1 MKTMKKII
9 AFSLCLV
16 MLLFLTACSSNGDS
30 STGTDASNGNT
41 GTQTDGKVDKTGTA
55 GDGSAEAG
63 GETAISDVS
72 GTLKIAGPGLFT
84 TVGETGTTDLVTGIQ
99 LPGYDVVVKRW
110 NELYPNVK
118 LEIETSPWDNWK
130 AVLQTSALSGDVDVL
145 LHGSSIT
152 AIAEPIGA
160 YLDKNPEMEGMFSM
174 LAMRR
179 TEDNGGDFSKY
190 IPYGLTVTANPLVVV
205 IDKQIFE
212 DYGVA
217 VPEASWTFDDVTA
230 LSKKTTGKDPKT
242 GNETYGIS
250 MLAAASANKNYIWAS
265 RGFDAPV
272 FQFGKTLKE
281 TKADFTTDATK
292 KVLNYITS
300 LYAFSSPDY
309 LEGLD
314 TAVAN
319 TADNNLAMRIT
330 ESPID
335 DYNKLEA
342 AGLLDR
348 FMFVPLPAIQSG
360 ANAGN
365 TSSHMG
371 DWNMAICNTSKEKD
385 LAWEFIKFMVTDEVV
400 QQWLVDCNSIPNNLS
415 ALPKLKENMKPEYY
429 SALETVL
436 QQQPLE
442 FSASTNECYD
452 SGNFGTFAND
462 VTSILNEMFVG
473 NSSAD
478 EAVKFVQK
486 NLDDYMSSVQ

>member
-1 MKTMKKII
+1 MKTKKIMSFI
-9 AFSLCLV
+9 LCLV
-16 MLLFLTACSSNGDS
+16 MVFSLTACSSKGDS
-30 STGTDASNGNT
+30 STGTDGVKKNT
-41 GTQTDGKVDKTGTA
+41 GTEAEAAKETGAA
-55 GDGSAEAG
+55 GDTAAETGSDVV
-63 GETAISDVS
+63 SDVS
-72 GTLKIAGPGLFT
+72 ATLKIAGPGLFT

-160 YLDKNPEMEGMFSM
+160 YLDKNPELDGIFSM

-205 IDKQIFE
+205 VDKQIF
-212 DYGVA
+212 DNYGVT
-217 VPEASWTFDDVTA
+217 VPEASWTFDDIKTLA
-230 LSKKTTGKDPKT
+230 EKTTGTDPKT
-242 GNETYGIS
+242 GNKTYGIS
-250 MLAAASANKNYIWAS
+250 MINAASANKNYIWAS
-265 RGFDAPV
+265 RGFNAPV

-281 TKADFTTDATK
+281 TKGDFTTDATK
-292 KVLNYITS
+292 QVLNYLNS

-319 TADNNLAMRIT
+319 TAENNLAMRIT
-330 ESPID
+330 EGPID
-335 DYNKLEA
+335 DYNKIVA
-342 AGLLDR
+342 AGLVDR

-360 ANAGN
+360 ENAGS

-385 LAWEFIKFMVTDEVV
+385 LAWEFIKFMVTDEEI
-400 QQWLVDCNSIPNNLS
+400 QQWLVDCNTIPNNLT
-415 ALPKLKENMKPEYY
+415 ALPKLKESVKTEYY
-429 SALETVL
+429 SAIETIL

-462 VTSILNEMFVG
+462 ITSVMNEMFVG
-473 NSSAD
+473 NSSAED
-478 EAVKFVQK
+478 AVKFVQK
-486 NLDDYMSSVQ
+486 NLNDYMSSVQ